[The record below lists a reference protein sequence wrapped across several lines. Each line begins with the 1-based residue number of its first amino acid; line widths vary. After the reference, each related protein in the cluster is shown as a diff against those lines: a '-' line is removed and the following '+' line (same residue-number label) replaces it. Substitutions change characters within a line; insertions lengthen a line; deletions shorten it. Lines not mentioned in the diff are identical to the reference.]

1 MRMPGFFDLEE
12 RFAKLDGLGDP
23 LVKIA
28 EVVDWEGFRSAL
40 NRAFSKPRKGNAGRK
55 EYDRVLMFKVLV
67 LQQLYNLSDEQAEY
81 QIRDRYTFGRFL
93 GLHPEDRVPDARTI
107 WRFREGLKSS
117 GGVRVVVRRVVVA
130 DREAG
135 LCRAQ
140 GPDRG
145 CEHRGGAPPAEY
157 SRGQRQGQKRRSA
170 RGLVVEQA
178 SPQGCGSA
186 LDAQAWREPL
196 RVQEPHQ
203 HGPGVWT
210 GPMLGGDGCGPSRQ
224 PGIGTGTG
232 QEEHSW

>member
-40 NRAFSKPRKGNAGRK
+40 NRAFSRPRKSNAGRK
-55 EYDRVLMFKVLV
+55 EYDRVLMFKILV

-107 WRFREGLKSS
+107 WRFREGLKGSGVFESLYAEWSS
-117 GGVRVVVRRVVVA
+117 QMESQGYIARKGQIVDASIVA
-130 DREAG
+130 VPRQRNSREDHAKVK
-135 LCRAQ
+135 
-140 GPDRG
+140 
-145 CEHRGGAPPAEY
+145 RGG
-157 SRGQRQGQKRRSA
+157 SA
-170 RGLVVEQA
+170 RGLVVEEA

-186 LDAQAWREPL
+186 LDEQAWREPL
-196 RVQEPHQ
+196 RVQEPYQ

-224 PGIGTGTG
+224 PGVGTDTG
-232 QEEHSW
+232 QEEHPW